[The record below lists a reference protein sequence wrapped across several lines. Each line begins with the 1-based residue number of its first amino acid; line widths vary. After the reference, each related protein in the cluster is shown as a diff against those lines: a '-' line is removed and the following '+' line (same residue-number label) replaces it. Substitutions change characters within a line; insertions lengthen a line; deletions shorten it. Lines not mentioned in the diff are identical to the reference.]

1 MKLFQIVLQENTKGQ
16 PFEVEIKKV
25 VLPVNMYLM
34 YSVVNAVFHFHYKH
48 LIFFRVFFGLFT
60 MQNGLDF

>member
-1 MKLFQIVLQENTKGQ
+1 
-16 PFEVEIKKV
+16 
-25 VLPVNMYLM
+25 MYLM